1 MLIKIL
7 LSLHHSSIS
16 KCYMFVAFLYFF
28 KKDIIFSYLKCL
40 KLYEKNISYNKEKK
54 ILNLHYYTI
63 DFIDFNALF
72 DE

>member
-1 MLIKIL
+1 MDYGA
-7 LSLHHSSIS
+7 SN
-16 KCYMFVAFLYFF
+16 
-28 KKDIIFSYLKCL
+28 LKCL

-72 DE
+72 DKWIKQVNSANSSSYVLSLF